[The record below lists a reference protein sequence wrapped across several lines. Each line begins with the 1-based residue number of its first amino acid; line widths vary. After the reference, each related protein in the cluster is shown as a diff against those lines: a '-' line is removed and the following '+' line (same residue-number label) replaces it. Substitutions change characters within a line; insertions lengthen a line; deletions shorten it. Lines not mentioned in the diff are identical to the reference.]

1 MTPIKSKKIYTIGT
15 ISILVIIGVFS
26 WLIVRSNASKQLTHV
41 DKSAPSQ
48 AITKND
54 KFWVISDVHYLSDKL
69 HDQGEQFQFI
79 KKTSAGKDLDYPRE
93 RLEAL
98 LWQIE
103 KERPKGLIVS
113 GDLTLNGEKLS
124 AEELA
129 GYFKRAE
136 ALGTQVYVIPGNHDI
151 ADGWARRYKEDKME
165 RTDQILPGEFA
176 EIFADMGYSE
186 AFSRDDD
193 SLSYAVRPFKNVM
206 LVMIDTNK
214 YINDVSGS
222 SPQTSGK
229 LRTKTYEWLETIFA
243 QAKEEKA
250 MVIPVMHHNLI
261 DHNTQVNKGFTI
273 DQADNVQDFL
283 FKHRMS
289 LVLTGHIHTQD
300 IASVVKGKQTIYD
313 IATGSFATLSNPIGE
328 ITIAKTIL
336 TYQKKQLLMDEWAN
350 ETKQTDQRLLNYSS
364 YSHALFN
371 DDGIGMAH
379 RQIYEEGWYDEKNAD
394 LVADFIGRMNVRY
407 FEGLDYDDKQEMAKI
422 EADEGY
428 QLLKKQPDSFL
439 LTYVDSIL
447 IDKDV
452 DDTYVEIPIGY

>member
-1 MTPIKSKKIYTIGT
+1 MIFIKSKKIYAIGAV
-15 ISILVIIGVFS
+15 SILLIIGVFS
-26 WLIVRSNASKQLTHV
+26 WLINRSVLNKEAETAQPT
-41 DKSAPSQ
+41 PSQ
-48 AITKND
+48 SISKND

-136 ALGTQVYVIPGNHDI
+136 ELGTQVYVIPGNHDI
-151 ADGWARRYKEDKME
+151 SDGWARRYEGDQME

-176 EIFADMGYSE
+176 EIFADMGYQE
-186 AFSRDDD
+186 AFSRDSD
-193 SLSYAVRPFKNVM
+193 SLSYAVRPFKDLM

-243 QAKEEKA
+243 QAKAEKLQ
-250 MVIPVMHHNLI
+250 VIPVMHHNLT
-261 DHNTQVNKGFTI
+261 DHNTHVNKGFTI
-273 DQADNVQDFL
+273 DQAGNVQDFL
-283 FKHRMS
+283 FKHQMS

-300 IASVVKGKQTIYD
+300 IASIVKGKQTIYD

-328 ITIAKTIL
+328 ISLENQVL
-336 TYQKKQLLMDEWAN
+336 TYQKKQLLMDDWAQA
-350 ETKQTDQRLLNYSS
+350 TDQTDPQLLAYST
-364 YSHALFN
+364 YSQKLFN

-379 RQIYEEGWYDEKNAD
+379 RQMYEEGWYDETTAD

-407 FEGLDYDDKQEMAKI
+407 FDGADYYDQGEMAAI
-422 EADEGY
+422 EADKGY

-439 LTYVDSIL
+439 LAYVESIL
-447 IDKDV
+447 VDQDI

>member
-1 MTPIKSKKIYTIGT
+1 MNSIGKKAYLLGAVGVLLIVGIFSY
-15 ISILVIIGVFS
+15 LIIGNNTQEKALETS
-26 WLIVRSNASKQLTHV
+26 EI
-41 DKSAPSQ
+41 PSQ
-48 AITKND
+48 PITKTD
-54 KFWVISDVHYLSDKL
+54 KLWVISDVHYLSDKL

-136 ALGTQVYVIPGNHDI
+136 ELGTQVYVIPGNHDI
-151 ADGWARRYKEDKME
+151 SDGWARRYKGDQME

-176 EIFADMGYSE
+176 DIFADMGYDQ

-193 SLSYAVRPFKNVM
+193 SLSYAVRPFNDVM

-243 QAKEEKA
+243 QAKKEKA
-250 MVIPVMHHNLI
+250 MVIPVMHHNLT
-261 DHNTQVNKGFTI
+261 DHNSQVNKGFTI
-273 DQADNVQDFL
+273 DQAGNVQDFL
-283 FKHRMS
+283 FKHQMN

-300 IASVVKGKQTIYD
+300 IASIVKGNQTIYD

-328 ITIAKTIL
+328 ISIEDKVL
-336 TYQKKQLLMDEWAN
+336 MYQKKQLLMDDWA
-350 ETKQTDQRLLNYSS
+350 QATDQKDPQLLDYSG
-364 YSHALFN
+364 YSQKLFN
-371 DDGIGMAH
+371 DDGIGMAY
-379 RQIYEEGWYDEKNAD
+379 RQMYEEGWYDEKTAD
-394 LVADFIGRMNVRY
+394 LVADFIGQMNVRY
-407 FEGLDYDDKQEMAKI
+407 FDGEDYYDQEEMAAI

-439 LTYVDSIL
+439 LAYVESIL
-447 IDKDV
+447 IDQDV
-452 DDTYVEIPIGY
+452 DDTHVEIPIGY